1 MAIMESHNI
10 NCTAPDGACEA
21 APGHVAHPGEV
32 HHDDPGVEADP
43 WRAVVGDGLHR
54 VVNVLSRR
62 HPHHLARAEVVK
74 MSPQTLKQFN
84 YFFH

>member
-1 MAIMESHNI
+1 MESHINI
-10 NCTAPDGACEA
+10 DCTAPDGACEA

-32 HHDDPGVEADP
+32 HHDDPRVETHP
-43 WRAVVGDGLHR
+43 GRAVVGDGLHR
-54 VVNVLSRR
+54 VVNVLSGR

-84 YFFH
+84 SQNKE

>member
-10 NCTAPDGACEA
+10 NCTAPDGTCEA

-32 HHDDPGVEADP
+32 HHDDPGVEAHP
-43 WRAVVGDGLHR
+43 GRAVVGDGLHR